1 VPPFFGLNSEH
12 RETQLEEFYFLMRTL
27 QISYDTLRSMPVAYR
42 AWFIRKR
49 LQENKE
55 AAPKD
60 QYGLDDDT
68 PIMRRG

>member
-1 VPPFFGLNSEH
+1 
-12 RETQLEEFYFLMRTL
+12 MRTL